1 MNRWIKFSLVAAGY
15 LAWVIWLGNLWWLFG
30 LLVIFDIYIT
40 KKVRWAF
47 WKGNAKKEGK
57 RNVLLEWV
65 DAIIFALIAATF
77 VKSFFFE
84 AYMIPTSS
92 MENTLMT
99 GDYLFVGKLK
109 YGPKRPQHP
118 LTIPLT
124 HNVIFGKESYSRLIE
139 RPYKRMAG
147 FTQGSRGDIVVFNFP
162 QGDTVLVN
170 YPTDDYYTHVR
181 LNGRKNT
188 LEHYGP
194 VKVRP
199 SGKEDNY
206 VKRCVAVAG
215 DTLHVRDGKVH
226 VNGVEQPAFSGIRN
240 TYTVVTD
247 GQPLNQRL
255 LDKYGI
261 SPEETYFDNRIP
273 GYPSLPLHEEAAVEM
288 AALRNIVSVTQNV
301 DVFPPDYPDSQMMLF
316 PFVTSSDFPWTRDN
330 YGPLWIPRSG
340 ATVTL
345 TPQNIPLYKRIITVY
360 EGHSFEEKDGE
371 YYIDGQ
377 LTTDYTFGMDYYF
390 MMGDNR
396 HNSLDSR
403 YWGFV
408 PEDRIVGNPLVIWF
422 STDKHKS
429 FPSRIRW
436 ERILKFRFK

>member
-15 LAWVIWLGNLWWLFG
+15 LLWVIWLGNFWWLFG
-30 LLVIFDIYIT
+30 LVIIFDLYIT
-40 KKVRWAF
+40 KKVKWAF
-47 WKGNAKKEGK
+47 WKKTYKEGEK
-57 RNVLLEWV
+57 RNIALEWL

-99 GDYLFVGKLK
+99 GDYLFVGKLR

-124 HNVIFGKESYSRLIE
+124 HNVIFGRESYTRLIE

-147 FTQGSRGDIVVFNFP
+147 LSSVKANEMVVFNFP
-162 QGDTVLVN
+162 HGDTVLVN

-181 LNGRKNT
+181 LNGRKST
-188 LEHYGP
+188 LDHYGP

-199 SGKEDNY
+199 AGKEDNY

-215 DTLHVRDGKVH
+215 DTLLVKDGVVY
-226 VNGVEQPAFSGIRN
+226 VNHIPQPYFSGVRN

-255 LDKYGI
+255 LNKYGI
-261 SPEETYFDNRIP
+261 SPAELYFDNRIP
-273 GYPSLPLHEEAAVEM
+273 GYPNLPLNEENARELAS
-288 AALRNIVSVTQNV
+288 LRNVVSVTQNI
-301 DVFPPDYPDSQMMLF
+301 DVFPPDYPDSQLMLF
-316 PFVTSSDFPWTRDN
+316 PFVTSADFPWTRDN
-330 YGPLWIPRSG
+330 YGPLWIPQAG
-340 ATVTL
+340 VTVTL
-345 TPQNIPLYKRIITVY
+345 TSQNIPLYRRIITSY
-360 EGHSFEEKDGE
+360 EGHTLEERDGL
-371 YYIDGQ
+371 YYIDGEE
-377 LTTDYTFGMDYYF
+377 TTTYTFGMDYYF

-396 HNSLDSR
+396 HNSADSR

-408 PEDRIVGNPLVIWF
+408 PLDHIVGKPKFIWL
-422 STDKHKS
+422 SIDKEAS
-429 FPSRIRW
+429 GIRK
-436 ERILKFRFK
+436 IRFKRIFKKIR